1 MPSRSHACCLPL
13 MADAAASFSWGQT
26 IAGLLDGRDLT
37 EEEASTAMTE
47 IMEGAATAAQIAGFV
62 VALRAK
68 GETTDEVA
76 GLVKTMRNLSQRV
89 RVSGDLLD
97 TCGTGGDRSGT
108 FNVSTAAAIVCAGAG
123 VKVAKHGNRA
133 ASSRCG
139 SADALEAL
147 GVKIDLAPEG
157 VARCI
162 EEAGIGFCFAPIF
175 HPAMR
180 HAATPR
186 RELGVA
192 TIFNFLGPLTN
203 PAGARFQALG
213 VSDSKMLPK
222 MVDALDRLGSKHV
235 VAFQGHEGL
244 DELSTAGPSRVL
256 ELVGGATREWTL
268 DPSQLGFARSD
279 LTELAGGSAEENAAL
294 VREVLD
300 GRPGPRRDIVVLNA
314 AAGLLAAGAASTIEE
329 GVKLAGAAIDDGR
342 ARRALDA
349 LVSTSTV
356 GAQRSD

>member
-1 MPSRSHACCLPL
+1 
-13 MADAAASFSWGQT
+13 MAEAPGAFSWGQT
-26 IAGLLDGRDLT
+26 ITMLLEGRDLS
-37 EEEASTAMTE
+37 EDQASAAMTE
-47 IMEGAATAAQIAGFV
+47 IMEGAATPAQIAGFV
-62 VALRAK
+62 VALRSK

-76 GLVKTMRNLSQRV
+76 GLVKTMRALSQRV
-89 RVSGDLLD
+89 RVSGDVLD

-139 SADALEAL
+139 SADVLEAL
-147 GVKIDLAPEG
+147 GVKIDLPPEG

-192 TIFNFLGPLTN
+192 TVFNFLGPLTN

-222 MVDALDRLGSKHV
+222 MVNALHRLGSKHV

-256 ELVGGATREWTL
+256 ELVDGQTREWTL
-268 DPSQLGFARSD
+268 DPKDLGFTPAD
-279 LTELAGGSAEENAAL
+279 LSEVAGGSAEENANM
-294 VREVLD
+294 VKEVLD
-300 GRPGPRRDIVVLNA
+300 GKTGPRRDIVVLNA
-314 AAGLLAAGAASTIEE
+314 AAGLLAAGRALTIED
-329 GVKLAGAAIDDGR
+329 GVAQASAAIDDGG

-349 LVSTSTV
+349 LVDL
-356 GAQRSD
+356 SDTAAN